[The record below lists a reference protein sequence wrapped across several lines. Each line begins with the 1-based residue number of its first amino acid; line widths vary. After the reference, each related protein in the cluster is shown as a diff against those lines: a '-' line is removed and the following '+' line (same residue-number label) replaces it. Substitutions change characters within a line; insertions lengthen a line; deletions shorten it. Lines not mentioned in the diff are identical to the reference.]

1 MACLLLRTIWLLY
14 LRDNPAI
21 ELMIC
26 EKRMDKCMDKS
37 PREKCMDKCMDK
49 SPCEKCMD
57 KFFDLLRLN
66 TKG

>member
-26 EKRMDKCMDKS
+26 EKRMDKS
-37 PREKCMDKCMDK
+37 PRQKCMDKCMDK